1 MVGSLYSSNRSMS
14 ARFLSLIGGVLI
26 AIVAYAASE
35 HAGATAEQAWT
46 AAVTALCGIWWVLEA
61 LPLAATAL
69 VPLVVFPLTG
79 VLTERQVAAAYGDP
93 VILLFMGGFML
104 SKAAEYWGAHY
115 RIAHFTLASIG
126 GTSGRRVVLAMMLAT
141 WFLSMWI
148 SNTAVALMMMPVAL
162 AVLERDSSGK
172 LAVPLLLSVAY
183 SSSIGG
189 ICTPI
194 GTAPNGV
201 FMSAYEK
208 ATHTTLAFHQ
218 WMMLAVPISLVM
230 LAAAWILLAFRLG
243 SVPEL
248 EIRTDEKWTV
258 PQKRILTVFGLT
270 ALAWIT
276 REIPYGGWAQ
286 FVSFHHRSEGD
297 MTVAVAAALFFF

>member
-1 MVGSLYSSNRSMS
+1 
-14 ARFLSLIGGVLI
+14 
-26 AIVAYAASE
+26 
-35 HAGATAEQAWT
+35 
-46 AAVTALCGIWWVLEA
+46 
-61 LPLAATAL
+61 
-69 VPLVVFPLTG
+69 
-79 VLTERQVAAAYGDP
+79 
-93 VILLFMGGFML
+93 
-104 SKAAEYWGAHY
+104 
-115 RIAHFTLASIG
+115 
-126 GTSGRRVVLAMMLAT
+126 MMLAT

-270 ALAWIT
+270 GSPGSLARFPTEAGRNSLVFIT
-276 REIPYGGWAQ
+276 EARAI
-286 FVSFHHRSEGD
+286 
-297 MTVAVAAALFFF
+297 